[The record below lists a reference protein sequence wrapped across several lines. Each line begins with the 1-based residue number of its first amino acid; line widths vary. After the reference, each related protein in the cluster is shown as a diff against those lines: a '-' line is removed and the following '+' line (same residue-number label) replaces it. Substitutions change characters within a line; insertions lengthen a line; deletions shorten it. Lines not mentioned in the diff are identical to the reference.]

1 MPLDKEQIDKHEKDI
16 EELKNKA
23 PPEMPEIDGDLNM
36 ESLLKIFCTRGPNDN
51 TIPRL
56 EALEEDLKAARAK
69 IAELEAR
76 PVGTSSGPA
85 LDPAL
90 EDKVNDLLQ
99 RVNRLEVRAD
109 SSDKMHSE
117 ANRGIQDHE
126 RRIRALE
133 AMNNAPAVGV
143 TGEVDEK
150 AIFAAIQ
157 KISSEFTSFKE
168 VKYAQDIEGLRIEL
182 RGYTDKEVS
191 DSKIW
196 CGKKIDSALDGL
208 RHELE
213 RLRAEF
219 DQFKN
224 RDFKDLE
231 ARVSALEKKLAA
243 MMAQLQNLKIPTG
256 GDNTGGVSLDDF
268 NALAQKVA
276 ELEDALNHLRNEF
289 AKWMKEMQDS
299 LNRKAD
305 FEQVDKSMQ
314 DRLNDIVK
322 ALNKQYADRAE
333 TRKALKIH
341 EKQFQNLYNLI
352 MSKGG
357 QGENEE
363 DAMFSKKPLGGLSC
377 ASCEKGLIDMYGK
390 RVEFMPWNK
399 LPFRDPAE
407 RIARVGQG
415 FSKMLSMIN
424 PDQLSRYEQQNSKMA
439 AGHQQPMH
447 MSQND
452 PTHNGNEQ
460 FYQDPNGQDMHGRT
474 QGRFPSTNQRFQTG
488 DGKRPGSAQG
498 RKNVRSKQR
507 KM

>member
-1 MPLDKEQIDKHEKDI
+1 
-16 EELKNKA
+16 
-23 PPEMPEIDGDLNM
+23 
-36 ESLLKIFCTRGPNDN
+36 
-51 TIPRL
+51 
-56 EALEEDLKAARAK
+56 
-69 IAELEAR
+69 
-76 PVGTSSGPA
+76 
-85 LDPAL
+85 
-90 EDKVNDLLQ
+90 
-99 RVNRLEVRAD
+99 
-109 SSDKMHSE
+109 
-117 ANRGIQDHE
+117 
-126 RRIRALE
+126 
-133 AMNNAPAVGV
+133 
-143 TGEVDEK
+143 
-150 AIFAAIQ
+150 
-157 KISSEFTSFKE
+157 
-168 VKYAQDIEGLRIEL
+168 
-182 RGYTDKEVS
+182 
-191 DSKIW
+191 
-196 CGKKIDSALDGL
+196 
-208 RHELE
+208 
-213 RLRAEF
+213 
-219 DQFKN
+219 
-224 RDFKDLE
+224 
-231 ARVSALEKKLAA
+231 
-243 MMAQLQNLKIPTG
+243 MMAQLQNLKIPA

-299 LNRKAD
+299 LNQKAD
-305 FEQVDKSMQ
+305 FSQVDKSMQ

-452 PTHNGNEQ
+452 PTYVQQEQ
-460 FYQDPNGQDMHGRT
+460 FHDANQQDMHGRT
-474 QGRFPSTNQRFQTG
+474 QGRFPNAGQRFQTG
-488 DGKRPGSAQG
+488 DGKRPGSAQA
-498 RKNVRSKQR
+498 RKQMGRSKQR